1 MPELPE
7 VETVTTEL
15 RNQILGKKFTDV
27 QINRYKLRITIPA
40 FLPELV
46 VNQTITKILRQAK
59 YVLIYLDNEY
69 VLVLHLG
76 MSGKVLINPKEP
88 SRKHDH
94 VIFTLSNNHKI
105 IFNDPRRFGLVT
117 IIHNLDLAQSKLF
130 AKLGPEP
137 LSPEFNSH
145 YLLSAIKKRTMP
157 IKTTIM
163 NNQVVVGVG
172 NIYACESLFRSGIS
186 PLRSANTLTAKE
198 AEKLVVA
205 IQQTLQEAIAAG
217 GSSLKDYVNTSGD
230 VGYFQNKLQVYG
242 KANKS
247 CDSCDTIITNVRQS
261 GRSTFYC
268 CSCQH

>member
-15 RNQILGKKFTDV
+15 RNHILGKRFTDV
-27 QINRYKLRITIPA
+27 HINRYKLRITIPA
-40 FLPELV
+40 FLSELV
-46 VNQTITKILRQAK
+46 NNQKITKIQRQAK
-59 YVLIYLDNEY
+59 YILIYLDNEY

-76 MSGKVLINPKEP
+76 MSGKILINPKEP

-94 VIFTLSNNHKI
+94 VIFTLNNNHKI

-117 IIHNLDLAQSKLF
+117 IIHNLDLAHSKLF

-137 LSPEFNSH
+137 LSSEFNSH
-145 YLLSAIKKRTMP
+145 YLLNAIKKRVMP

-172 NIYACESLFRSGIS
+172 NIYACESLFRCGIS
-186 PLRSANTLTAKE
+186 PLRKANTLTVKE
-198 AEKLVVA
+198 VEKLVVA
-205 IQQTLQEAIAAG
+205 IQQTLQDAITAG

-230 VGYFQNKLQVYG
+230 AGYFQNNLRVYG
-242 KANKS
+242 KANQL
-247 CDSCDTIITNVRQS
+247 CDVCNTIITNIRQS

-268 CSCQH
+268 YTCQC